1 MNTPVPRTTTI
12 SRASSSGQHTTPG
25 AIGEQLRMWR
35 QRRRLSQL
43 DLACEA
49 DISARH
55 VSFIETGRSLPSRE
69 MLLKLAER
77 LAIPLRERN
86 LLLLSAGFA
95 PVYSERKLDDP
106 ALRQASKA
114 IELVLAG
121 HEPYPALAID
131 RHWSLVSANAM
142 VAPILTGVR
151 PRLLEPP
158 INVLRLALHPDGL
171 APRVENF
178 LEYRSH
184 LLSRLRHQIDTT
196 ADPVLVELLAELESY
211 PVPAAAGQGAEVLD
225 GDGVDR
231 ARAREED
238 YGGVIVPM
246 RLQTQF
252 GVLAFFGTTTVFGTP
267 LDITLAELAI
277 ESLFPADPR
286 TAQLLAS
293 VARGKTAR

>member
-1 MNTPVPRTTTI
+1 MNNDVNNQPNM
-12 SRASSSGQHTTPG
+12 SG
-25 AIGEQLRMWR
+25 AVGEQLRGWR
-35 QRRRLSQL
+35 QRRHLSQL
-43 DLACEA
+43 ELACEA
-49 DISARH
+49 EISARH

-86 LLLLSAGFA
+86 LLMLAAGFA

-106 ALRQASKA
+106 ALSQVRKA

-131 RHWSLVSANAM
+131 RHWSMVSANSVLPAM
-142 VAPILTGVR
+142 LAGVAA
-151 PRLLEPP
+151 RLLEPP
-158 INVLRLALHPDGL
+158 INVLRVALHPEGL

-184 LLSRLRHQIDTT
+184 LLSRLRHQIDAT

-211 PVPAAAGQGAEVLD
+211 PIPARTQVLD

-231 ARAREED
+231 ERARAED

-246 RLQTQF
+246 QLRTPF
-252 GVLAFFGTTTVFGTP
+252 GLMSFFGTITVFGTP
-267 LDITLAELAI
+267 LDVTLEELAI
-277 ESLFPADPR
+277 ESMFPADPH

-293 VARGKTAR
+293 LARGKVTDGSDV